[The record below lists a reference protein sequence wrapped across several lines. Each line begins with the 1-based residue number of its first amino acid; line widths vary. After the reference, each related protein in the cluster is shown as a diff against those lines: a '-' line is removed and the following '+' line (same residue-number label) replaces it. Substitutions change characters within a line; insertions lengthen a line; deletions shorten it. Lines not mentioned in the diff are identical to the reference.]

1 MDFTKM
7 SGPELVKIW
16 NEMVLTAVDVGIPV
30 NSVKKFAD
38 QKSGIARCTK
48 LHAQIQATK
57 IGEVKDDLTIP
68 DFLKRKPGDR
78 PAAPTPPTTAT
89 ATKFVT
95 NHKSRD
101 WRIPKGMSDEEG
113 AAMLARQEEGKKQKA
128 AERIE
133 KLKEAKA
140 ARDAEK
146 LAQVNAK
153 REAKGLTV
161 ITSLT
166 RKPKVNKQE
175 TEMAKAKKGAKAA
188 KKSANGSWMSNDA
201 VINKLEAAK
210 EYDPRKGSTAAKLWA
225 LISNGKKVG
234 KYKEDGKAPAMP
246 YLRWFISHGYVKVTG

>member
-1 MDFTKM
+1 M

-57 IGEVKDDLTIP
+57 IGEVKDDLSIP

-78 PAAPTPPTTAT
+78 PAAAPTTAT
-89 ATKFVT
+89 ATVAP

-113 AAMLARQEEGKKQKA
+113 AAMLARQQEGKKAKA

-133 KLKEAKA
+133 KLKETKT

-188 KKSANGSWMSNDA
+188 KKSANGSWMNNDA

-210 EYDPRKGSTAAKLWA
+210 AYDPRKGSTAAKLWA